1 MSLCGTENVSHTGG
15 SIGGASLC
23 NVFDD
28 TDESGVGTNNLMD
41 TTVSL
46 GSNHSTGPS
55 EPSSEVAMGLR
66 LSPRPVGGDER
77 STGTGLMDM
86 SVGSGVDSRSKN
98 HSESSRES
106 AGSSSGRSKN
116 SGGVRSHSPASIN
129 KDALFVDESREQ
141 PPPTHAYGHDVKFS
155 WDGKREE

>member
-28 TDESGVGTNNLMD
+28 TDESAVGANNLMD
-41 TTVSL
+41 MTMSL
-46 GSNHSTGPS
+46 GSNQSTGQS
-55 EPSSEVAMGLR
+55 NPSSEATMGLK
-66 LSPRPVGGDER
+66 LCPRPVGGDER

-98 HSESSRES
+98 YSGSSRGS
-106 AGSSSGRSKN
+106 AGSSSGKSKS
-116 SGGVRSHSPASIN
+116 SGGVRSHSPASID
-129 KDALFVDESREQ
+129 KGALSVEESREQ
-141 PPPTHAYGHDVKFS
+141 PPQTQAYGHDFKFS